1 MNAALPSTCPLDRNG
16 ARGMTVLVCGA
27 NGFIGR
33 ALCAQLEAGGH
44 RVLRG
49 VRHAAGPHD
58 VAIDFAHDVDP
69 HAWLARLKGV
79 DVVINAVGMLAD
91 RRGATLDAV
100 HRAAPSALFTAC
112 CRAGV
117 RRVIQISALGVERGD
132 TRYFASKQAADRF
145 LQTLP
150 IDFRIVR
157 PALVYGAAGASARFF
172 RMLASLPVHVLPAGG
187 HQRLRPVHVDDL
199 AEVVARLVMQPSD
212 SPSVRARRVIDVVGR
227 DEVEYREMLAAY
239 RAALGFPPAARV
251 TLPGRL
257 VGAAAALLGV
267 WPGAMLT
274 RDTWTMLRGG
284 NTGDP
289 AATAAVLGRPP
300 RGIGSF
306 IGAEAAALRRD
317 ALAMWRRP
325 LLLGALAIVW
335 IWTAIASAFIHPLH
349 ASLALLAPAHLTG
362 LPALIALYAASAVD
376 FAFGI
381 ATVVAPS
388 RRLWAAQAALIV
400 AYSAVIA
407 VTMPGLLA
415 EPFGPVLKNVPILA
429 ILLILYSEE
438 EHA

>member
-1 MNAALPSTCPLDRNG
+1 MDTVLPSTRPHGRTG
-16 ARGMTVLVCGA
+16 ARSMTVLVCGA

-49 VRHAAGPHD
+49 VRQAAGPSD
-58 VAIDFAHDVDP
+58 VAIDFAKDVDP
-69 HAWLARLKGV
+69 DAWLARLQGV
-79 DVVINAVGMLAD
+79 DVVINAVGILAD
-91 RRGATLDAV
+91 QHGATLDVV
-100 HRAAPSALFTAC
+100 HRAAPCALFTAC
-112 CRAGV
+112 CLAGV

-157 PALVYGAAGASARFF
+157 PALVYGTDGTSARFF

-199 AEVVARLVMQPSD
+199 AEVVAWLVVQTGD
-212 SPSVRARRVIDVVGR
+212 SPAAGSRVIDVVGS
-227 DEVEYREMLAAY
+227 DEVEYREMLAGY
-239 RAALGFPPAARV
+239 RALLGFPPAARV
-251 TLPGRL
+251 ALPGPL
-257 VGAAAALLGV
+257 VGAAAALLGAL
-267 WPGAMLT
+267 PGAMLT

-335 IWTAIASAFIHPLH
+335 IWTAIASAFIHPLR
-349 ASLALLAPAHLTG
+349 ASLALLAPAHVTG
-362 LPALIALYAASAVD
+362 LPALIALYAASALD

-381 ATVVAPS
+381 ATIIAPS

-429 ILLILYSEE
+429 ILLILFSEE
-438 EHA
+438 EQS

>member
-1 MNAALPSTCPLDRNG
+1 MNTVLPPTRLPGRTG
-16 ARGMTVLVCGA
+16 ARSTTILVCGA

-33 ALCAQLEAGGH
+33 ALCARLEADGH

-49 VRHAAGPHD
+49 VRHAAGPRD
-58 VAIDFAHDVDP
+58 VAIDFAKDVDP
-69 HAWLARLKGV
+69 DVWLARLAGV
-79 DVVINAVGMLAD
+79 DVVINAVGILAD
-91 RRGATLDAV
+91 RRDATLDAV
-100 HRAAPSALFTAC
+100 HRAAPCALFTAC
-112 CRAGV
+112 CRVGV

-132 TRYFASKQAADRF
+132 TRYFATKHAADSF

-157 PALVYGAAGASARFF
+157 PALVYGTDGASARLF

-187 HQRLRPVHVDDL
+187 QQRLRPVHVDDL
-199 AEVVARLVMQPSD
+199 AEVVARCVDAPAAGR
-212 SPSVRARRVIDVVGR
+212 PVIEVVGR
-227 DEVEYREMLAAY
+227 DEVEYREMLARY

-251 TLPGRL
+251 TLPGPL
-257 VGAAAALLGV
+257 AGAAAVLLGML
-267 WPGAMLT
+267 PGAMFT

-289 AATAAVLGRPP
+289 AAVTAMLGRAP
-300 RGIGSF
+300 RGIDGF
-306 IGAEAAALRRD
+306 IGAQAAALRHE

-325 LLLGALAIVW
+325 LLRGALAIVW

-362 LPALIALYAASAVD
+362 LPALIALYAASALD

-381 ATVVAPS
+381 ATVAAPS
-388 RRLWAAQAALIV
+388 RRLWVAQAVLIV

-429 ILLILYSEE
+429 ILLILFSEE
-438 EHA
+438 ERT

>member
-1 MNAALPSTCPLDRNG
+1 MNAALPLNCPPDRTG

-27 NGFIGR
+27 NGFIGQ
-33 ALCAQLEAGGH
+33 ALCARLEAGGH

-49 VRHAAGPHD
+49 VRRAAGPHD
-58 VAIDFAHDVDP
+58 VAIDFAQDVDSRG
-69 HAWLARLKGV
+69 WLARLKGV

-91 RRGATLDAV
+91 RRGVTLDAV
-100 HRAAPSALFTAC
+100 HRAAPCALFTAC
-112 CRAGV
+112 CLAGV

-187 HQRLRPVHVDDL
+187 RQRLRPVHVDDL
-199 AEVVARLVMQPSD
+199 AEVVARLVAQTGD
-212 SPSVRARRVIDVVGR
+212 SQAAGSRVIDVVGS
-227 DEVEYREMLAAY
+227 DEVEYREMLAGY

-251 TLPGRL
+251 TLPGPL
-257 VGAAAALLGV
+257 VGAAAALLGTL
-267 WPGAMLT
+267 PGAMLT

-289 AATAAVLGRPP
+289 AAVTAVLGRPP
-300 RGIGSF
+300 RGLGGF
-306 IGAEAAALRRD
+306 VGAEAGALRRD

-362 LPALIALYAASAVD
+362 LPARIALYAASALD

-388 RRLWAAQAALIV
+388 RRLWAAQAALII

-429 ILLILYSEE
+429 ILSILYSEE

>member
-1 MNAALPSTCPLDRNG
+1 MDTVLPSTRPHGRTG
-16 ARGMTVLVCGA
+16 ARSMTVLVCGA

-49 VRHAAGPHD
+49 VRQAAGPSD
-58 VAIDFAHDVDP
+58 VAIDFAKDVDP
-69 HAWLARLKGV
+69 DAWLARLEGV
-79 DVVINAVGMLAD
+79 DVVINAVGILAD
-91 RRGATLDAV
+91 QRGATLDVV
-100 HRAAPSALFTAC
+100 HRAAPCALFTAC

-132 TRYFASKQAADRF
+132 TRYFASKSAADRF

-157 PALVYGAAGASARFF
+157 PALVYGTDGASARFF
-172 RMLASLPVHVLPAGG
+172 RMLASLPVQVLPAGG

-199 AEVVARLVMQPSD
+199 AEVVARCVDAPAAGC
-212 SPSVRARRVIDVVGR
+212 PVIDVVGT
-227 DEVEYREMLAAY
+227 DEVEYREMLARY
-239 RAALGFPPAARV
+239 RAALGFPPAARIALPGPLAGV
-251 TLPGRL
+251 AAVLLGTLPG
-257 VGAAAALLGV
+257 AIF
-267 WPGAMLT
+267 T

-289 AATAAVLGRPP
+289 AAATAMLGRPP
-300 RGIGSF
+300 RGIDGF

-335 IWTAIASAFIHPLH
+335 IWTAIASAFIHPLR
-349 ASLALLAPAHLTG
+349 ASLALLAPAHVTG
-362 LPALIALYAASAVD
+362 LPALIALYAASALD

-381 ATVVAPS
+381 ATIIAPS

-429 ILLILYSEE
+429 ILLILFSEE
-438 EHA
+438 EQS

>member
-1 MNAALPSTCPLDRNG
+1 MNI
-16 ARGMTVLVCGA
+16 LVCGA

-33 ALCAQLEAGGH
+33 ALGARLEAGGH

-49 VRHAAGPHD
+49 VRRAAGPRD
-58 VAIDFAHDVDP
+58 LEIDFAKDVDAD
-69 HAWLARLKGV
+69 AWLPRLEGV
-79 DVVINAVGMLAD
+79 DVVINAVGILAG
-91 RRGATLDAV
+91 RRRCDAGR
-100 HRAAPSALFTAC
+100 RAAPCALFTAC

-132 TRYFASKQAADRF
+132 TPYFTSKYAADRF

-150 IDFRIVR
+150 LESRIVR
-157 PALVYGAAGASARFF
+157 PALVYGASGTSARFF

-199 AEVVARLVMQPSD
+199 AELVARLVDAP
-212 SPSVRARRVIDVVGR
+212 AAGERVIEAVGA
-227 DEVEYREMLAAY
+227 DEVEYRDMLGGY
-239 RAALGFPPAARV
+239 RAALGFPPAARIV
-251 TLPGRL
+251 LPGLL
-257 VGAAAALLGV
+257 VGAAATLSGAI
-267 WPGAMLT
+267 PGAMLT

-289 AATAAVLGRPP
+289 AAITAVLGRAP
-300 RGIGSF
+300 RGLRTF
-306 IGAEAAALRRD
+306 IGADAAVLRHD

-335 IWTAIASAFIHPLH
+335 IWTAIVSAFVHPRSD
-349 ASLALLAPAHLTG
+349 SLAMLAHAHLTG
-362 LPALIALYAASAVD
+362 LPALIALYAACALD
-376 FAFGI
+376 CAFGV

-388 RRLWAAQAALIV
+388 RRLWVAQGALIV

-407 VTMPGLLA
+407 VTMPALLA

-429 ILLILYSEE
+429 ILLILFADEE
-438 EHA
+438 

>member
-1 MNAALPSTCPLDRNG
+1 MNI
-16 ARGMTVLVCGA
+16 LVCGA

-33 ALCAQLEAGGH
+33 ALSARLEAGGH

-49 VRHAAGPHD
+49 VRHAVGAHD
-58 VAIDFAHDVDP
+58 VAIDFAKDVDP
-69 HAWLARLKGV
+69 DAWLARLDGV
-79 DVVINAVGMLAD
+79 DVVINAVGIIAD
-91 RRGATLDAV
+91 RRDATFDTV
-100 HRAAPSALFTAC
+100 HRAAPCALFTAC
-112 CRAGV
+112 CRARV

-132 TRYFASKQAADRF
+132 TPYFASKHAADTF

-150 IDFRIVR
+150 LDYRIVR
-157 PALVYGAAGASARFF
+157 PALVYGTAGTSARFF

-199 AEVVARLVMQPSD
+199 AELVARLVDAPAAGR
-212 SPSVRARRVIDVVGR
+212 PVIDAVGG
-227 DEVEYREMLAAY
+227 DEVEYREMLSVY

-251 TLPGRL
+251 ALPSPL
-257 VGAAAALLGV
+257 VGTAAALLGTM
-267 WPGAMLT
+267 PGAMLT

-289 AATAAVLGRPP
+289 AALAAVLGRPP
-300 RGIGSF
+300 RGVRDF
-306 IGAEAAALRRD
+306 IGANAAALRCD

-335 IWTAIASAFIHPLH
+335 IWTAVASAFIHPRH
-349 ASLALLAPAHLTG
+349 DSLAMLARAHLSG
-362 LPALIALYAASAVD
+362 LPALIALYGACALD
-376 FAFGI
+376 FAFGV
-381 ATVVAPS
+381 ATVAAPS
-388 RRLWAAQAALIV
+388 RRLWAAQGALIV

-407 VTMPGLLA
+407 ATMPGLLA

-429 ILLILYSEE
+429 ILLILFSEE

>member
-1 MNAALPSTCPLDRNG
+1 MNAVLPSTSPPDRTG

-27 NGFIGR
+27 NGFIGQ
-33 ALCAQLEAGGH
+33 ALCVRLEAGGH

-49 VRHAAGPHD
+49 VRRAAGPHD
-58 VAIDFAHDVDP
+58 VAIDFAQDVDP
-69 HAWLARLKGV
+69 QAWLARLKGV

-100 HRAAPSALFTAC
+100 HRAAPCALFTAC
-112 CRAGV
+112 CLAGV
-117 RRVIQISALGVERGD
+117 RRVIQISARGVERGD
-132 TRYFASKQAADRF
+132 TRYFASKRAADRF

-172 RMLASLPVHVLPAGG
+172 RMLASLPVHMLPAGG

-199 AEVVARLVMQPSD
+199 AEVVARLVVQPGD
-212 SPSVRARRVIDVVGR
+212 SRAADSRVIDVVGS
-227 DEVEYREMLAAY
+227 DEVEYREMLAGY

-251 TLPGRL
+251 TLPGPL
-257 VGAAAALLGV
+257 VGAAAALLGTL
-267 WPGAMLT
+267 PGAMLT
-274 RDTWTMLRGG
+274 RDTWAMLRGG

-289 AATAAVLGRPP
+289 TAATAVLGRPP
-300 RGIGSF
+300 RGLGSF
-306 IGAEAAALRRD
+306 IGAEAGALRRD

-325 LLLGALAIVW
+325 VLVGALAIVW

-362 LPALIALYAASAVD
+362 LPALIALYAASALD

-381 ATVVAPS
+381 ATVIAPS

>member
-1 MNAALPSTCPLDRNG
+1 MNAVLPSTSPPDRTG

-27 NGFIGR
+27 NGFIGQ
-33 ALCAQLEAGGH
+33 ALCARLEAGGH

-49 VRHAAGPHD
+49 VRRAAGPHD
-58 VAIDFAHDVDP
+58 VAIDFAQDVDP
-69 HAWLARLKGV
+69 QAWLARLKGV

-100 HRAAPSALFTAC
+100 HRAAPCALFTAC
-112 CRAGV
+112 CLAGV

-132 TRYFASKQAADRF
+132 TRYFASKRAADRF

-172 RMLASLPVHVLPAGG
+172 RMLASLPVHMLPAGG

-199 AEVVARLVMQPSD
+199 AEVVARLVVQPGD
-212 SPSVRARRVIDVVGR
+212 SRAADSRVIDVVGS
-227 DEVEYREMLAAY
+227 DEVEYREMLAGY

-251 TLPGRL
+251 TLPGPL
-257 VGAAAALLGV
+257 VGAAAALLGTL
-267 WPGAMLT
+267 PGAMLT
-274 RDTWTMLRGG
+274 RDTWAMLRGG

-289 AATAAVLGRPP
+289 TAVTAVLGRPP
-300 RGIGSF
+300 RGLGSF
-306 IGAEAAALRRD
+306 IGAEAGALRRD

-325 LLLGALAIVW
+325 VLVGALAIVW

-362 LPALIALYAASAVD
+362 LPALIALYAASALD

-438 EHA
+438 HA